1 MKIVLYTIDCP
12 RCKVLEKKLN
22 SLNIDFKK
30 CTDINLMKKK
40 EIELLPM
47 IEVDNKLM
55 DFKEANDWLN
65 NFKY

>member
-40 EIELLPM
+40 EIEILTK
-47 IEVDNKLM
+47 I
-55 DFKEANDWLN
+55 
-65 NFKY
+65 

>member
-30 CTDINLMKKK
+30 CTDINLMEKK